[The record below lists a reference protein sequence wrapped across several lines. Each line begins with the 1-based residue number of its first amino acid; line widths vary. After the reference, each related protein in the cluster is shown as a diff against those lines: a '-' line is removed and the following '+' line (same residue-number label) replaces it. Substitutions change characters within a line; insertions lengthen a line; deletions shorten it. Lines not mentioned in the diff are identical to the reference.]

1 MGTITKRTNPSGEIK
16 YRAQIRIKR
25 SGMPDYS
32 ESKTFSKKTLASEWI
47 KRRELEIEAN
57 PDIILQNDTTNIT
70 LADALIKYLN
80 EVESFGR
87 SKRMGLRYLTGWPIG
102 KKDITQLT
110 RKDFS
115 DHTLLRKNGFPEIG
129 EEPISAST
137 ALQDLQYFKSVL
149 DHAYY
154 VWGMKVNIYE
164 LECATKGLRQA
175 RIVTSSI
182 KRNRLPTNE
191 ELQLLTNYF
200 YKKWQK
206 KSNTMPLH
214 LIMWLAIYTCRRQDE
229 LTRLYLNNYDTMH
242 QEWLVRNLK
251 NPNGSMGNDKKFIV
265 TDFAQQVIQELMDK
279 TVKQRMMKSGT
290 DENLLIP
297 LMAKSFATRFHEG
310 VKMCGIDD
318 LRFHDL
324 RHEGATRLAEDGL
337 TIPQMQQ
344 ITLHDSWGSLERYVN
359 LKTRPNRLE
368 FDVAMKIAKNSI

>member
-57 PDIILQNDTTNIT
+57 PKVIEQNNTTNIT
-70 LADALIKYLN
+70 LADALDRYLN
-80 EVESFGR
+80 EIESFGR
-87 SKRMGLRYLTGWPIG
+87 SKRMGLRYLKGWPIG
-102 KKDITQLT
+102 KINLSNLT

-115 DHTLLRKNGFPEIG
+115 DHTLLRKNGFPEMG
-129 EEPISAST
+129 AAPISAST

-149 DHAYY
+149 NHAHY
-154 VWGMKVNIYE
+154 VWNVDVNVYE
-164 LECATKGLRQA
+164 LDCAIKGLRQS
-175 RIVTSSI
+175 RIVTGSN

-229 LTRLYLNNYDTMH
+229 LTRLYLNNYDTVH
-242 QEWLVRNLK
+242 HEWLVRNLK

-265 TDFAQQVIQELMDK
+265 TDFAKQVIQELMDK
-279 TVKQRMMKSGT
+279 AVKQRMMKSGT

-310 VKMCGIDD
+310 VKMCGIED

-344 ITLHDSWGSLERYVN
+344 ITLHDNKPVQYMQKNAHTQITLLHN
-359 LKTRPNRLE
+359 L
-368 FDVAMKIAKNSI
+368 